1 MNRITSFTV
10 DHDLL
15 AEGIYVSRIDGDITT
30 YDMRTRIPNG
40 GDFMDTTT
48 AHTVEHM
55 FATFVRNSEI
65 KDDVIYFGPMGC
77 RTGFYLLVRNADN
90 AKVLEITKK
99 ILADIIAY
107 EGEVFGNTRKECGN
121 YLDLD
126 LAKAKEECPDIS
138 KPLKQSRPLNTN
150 HKKSPESPH
159 GFSGV
164 YVILQQFLSLCLL
177 VCLHLHGGRA

>member
-1 MNRITSFTV
+1 MKRITSFTV

-15 AEGIYVSRIDGDITT
+15 KEGIYVSRIDGDITT
-30 YDMRTRIPNG
+30 YDLRTRVPNNG
-40 GDFMDTTT
+40 KFMDTTT

-65 KDDVIYFGPMGC
+65 SDDVIYFGPMGC

-90 AKVLEITKK
+90 AKILEITKK
-99 ILADIIAY
+99 ILADIVAY

-126 LAKAKEECPDIS
+126 LAKAKEECA
-138 KPLKQSRPLNTN
+138 KYLKVLTENEQTF
-150 HKKSPESPH
+150 EYA
-159 GFSGV
+159 V
-164 YVILQQFLSLCLL
+164 
-177 VCLHLHGGRA
+177 

>member
-1 MNRITSFTV
+1 MKRITSFTV

-15 AEGIYVSRIDGDITT
+15 KEGIYVSRIDGDITT
-30 YDMRTRIPNG
+30 YDMRTRIPNN

-65 KDDVIYFGPMGC
+65 SDDVIYFGPMGC

-90 AKVLEITKK
+90 AKILEITKK
-99 ILADIIAY
+99 ILADILAY
-107 EGEVFGNTRKECGN
+107 EGEVFGNTKKECGN

-126 LAKAKEECPDIS
+126 LTKAKEECA
-138 KPLKQSRPLNTN
+138 KYLKVLTENEQTF
-150 HKKSPESPH
+150 EYA
-159 GFSGV
+159 V
-164 YVILQQFLSLCLL
+164 
-177 VCLHLHGGRA
+177 

>member
-1 MNRITSFTV
+1 MKRITSFNV

-15 AEGIYVSRIDGDITT
+15 KEGIYVSRIDGDVTT
-30 YDMRTRIPNG
+30 YDLRTRIPNN

-65 KDDVIYFGPMGC
+65 SDNVIYFGPMGC
-77 RTGFYLLVRNADN
+77 RTGFYLLVRDADN
-90 AKVLEITKK
+90 AKILEITKK
-99 ILADIIAY
+99 ILADIVAY

-126 LAKAKEECPDIS
+126 LAKAKEECA
-138 KPLKQSRPLNTN
+138 KYLKVLTENEQTF
-150 HKKSPESPH
+150 EYA
-159 GFSGV
+159 V
-164 YVILQQFLSLCLL
+164 
-177 VCLHLHGGRA
+177 

>member
-1 MNRITSFTV
+1 MKRITSFTV

-15 AEGIYVSRIDGDITT
+15 KEGIYVSRIDGDITT
-30 YDMRTRIPNG
+30 YDMRTRIPNN

-65 KDDVIYFGPMGC
+65 SDDVIYFGPMGC

-90 AKVLEITKK
+90 AKILEITKK
-99 ILADIIAY
+99 ILADILAY
-107 EGEVFGNTRKECGN
+107 EGVVFGNTKKECGN

-126 LAKAKEECPDIS
+126 LAKAKEECA
-138 KPLKQSRPLNTN
+138 KYLKVLTENEQTF
-150 HKKSPESPH
+150 EYA
-159 GFSGV
+159 V
-164 YVILQQFLSLCLL
+164 
-177 VCLHLHGGRA
+177 

>member
-1 MNRITSFTV
+1 MKRITSFTV

-15 AEGIYVSRIDGDITT
+15 KEGIYVSRIDGDITT
-30 YDMRTRIPNG
+30 YDMRTRIPNN

-65 KDDVIYFGPMGC
+65 SDDVIYFGPMGC

-90 AKVLEITKK
+90 AKILEITKK
-99 ILADIIAY
+99 ILADILAY
-107 EGEVFGNTRKECGN
+107 EGEDFGNTKKECGN

-126 LAKAKEECPDIS
+126 LAKAKEECA
-138 KPLKQSRPLNTN
+138 KYLKVLTENEQTF
-150 HKKSPESPH
+150 EYA
-159 GFSGV
+159 V
-164 YVILQQFLSLCLL
+164 
-177 VCLHLHGGRA
+177 

>member
-1 MNRITSFTV
+1 MKRITSFTV

-15 AEGIYVSRIDGDITT
+15 KEGIYVSRIDGDITT
-30 YDMRTRIPNG
+30 YDLRTRVPNNG
-40 GDFMDTTT
+40 EFMDTTT

-65 KDDVIYFGPMGC
+65 SDDVIYFGPMGC

-90 AKVLEITKK
+90 AKILEITKK
-99 ILADIIAY
+99 ILADIVAY

-126 LAKAKEECPDIS
+126 LAKAKEECA
-138 KPLKQSRPLNTN
+138 KYLKVLTENEQTF
-150 HKKSPESPH
+150 EYA
-159 GFSGV
+159 V
-164 YVILQQFLSLCLL
+164 
-177 VCLHLHGGRA
+177 